1 MEEYGTVEFA
11 PKQEGRNIIMT
22 LAPKGKKVH
31 TQSEQ
36 RRRGDQSRAE
46 RQARQAARLAAKQ
59 EAQAQAAAEAKAAV
73 ASERVR
79 VTGSGKLMHAGSA
92 MRHNLEHKSARK
104 RRALKAD
111 GVLATS
117 QSKNMKKLLGR

>member
-1 MEEYGTVEFA
+1 MGKFRVVSDFA
-11 PKQEGRNIIMT
+11 PT
-22 LAPKGKKVH
+22 
-31 TQSEQ
+31 
-36 RRRGDQSRAE
+36 GDQPEAIREIADGI
-46 RQARQAARLAAKQ
+46 LAGR
-59 EAQAQAAAEAKAAV
+59 EAQTLMG
-73 ASERVR
+73 

-104 RRALKAD
+104 RRELKAD